1 MAAVELVMTMDDDS
15 EREVEKYRQSDGK
28 GIALVFTNSKGMGG
42 MWKDEDYKGDVSQ
55 G

>member
-28 GIALVFTNSKGMGG
+28 GIALLYTNSKGMGG
-42 MWKDEDYKGDVSQ
+42 MRKGHYYIGDVS
-55 G
+55 